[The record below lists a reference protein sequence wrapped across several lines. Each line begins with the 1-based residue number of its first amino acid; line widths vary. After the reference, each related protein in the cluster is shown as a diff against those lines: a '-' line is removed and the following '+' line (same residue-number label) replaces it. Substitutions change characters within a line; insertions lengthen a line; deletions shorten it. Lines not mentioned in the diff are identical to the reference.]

1 MSEEYELDTFVN
13 DTILKR
19 WSAVR
24 RKLHEVSNFILQYHI
39 VRRMEHSKIVPLE
52 IAIQMFVLNFFVQHA
67 EAPLILRRKEEDKS
81 WCLDQCE
88 DIFDSIR
95 EALVFL
101 EGFEKVS
108 RLEYIAR
115 EHDIKVKYRNVLERI
130 ENNICA
136 IEDRIF
142 SEYPTLCKRTREES
156 YKLQNIWQQIKVT

>member
-1 MSEEYELDTFVN
+1 MSKEYELDTYIN

-19 WSAVR
+19 WSDVR
-24 RKLHEVSNFILQYHI
+24 RKIHEVSNFILQYHI

-67 EAPLILRRKEEDKS
+67 EAPLILRRKEGDKL

-108 RLEYIAR
+108 RSDCSTTR
-115 EHDIKVKYRNVLERI
+115 VKSKIVELGVAASLVLRL
-130 ENNICA
+130 
-136 IEDRIF
+136 RG
-142 SEYPTLCKRTREES
+142 SYPKQVLHE
-156 YKLQNIWQQIKVT
+156 